1 MDAIKKF
8 IELLA
13 VDWGDRLGVAFP
25 ILLAGAVALYLA
37 WVVLGYLRVS
47 QVAIEADA
55 AAPRPVLRIA
65 GGSEAGPEAA
75 VEAPPRGVP
84 YCAYDGLQYPTGARF
99 CTACERDLSY
109 DCTNCGTTLR
119 AADDSCYRCG
129 TQTAAGEPALPG

>member
-1 MDAIKKF
+1 MEAIKNF
-8 IELLA
+8 IESLA

-25 ILLAGAVALYLA
+25 LLLAGLVALYLA

-47 QVAIEADA
+47 QVAIEAEA

-65 GGSEAGPEAA
+65 GGSDAA

-84 YCAYDGLQYPTGARF
+84 YCAYDGLQYPPGARF

-119 AADDSCYRCG
+119 AADGSCYQCG
-129 TQTAAGEPALPG
+129 TPTGAGEPALPG

>member
-25 ILLAGAVALYLA
+25 ILLVGLVALYLA

-47 QVAIEADA
+47 QVAIEAEA
-55 AAPRPVLRIA
+55 AAPRPVLRIT
-65 GGSEAGPEAA
+65 GGSDVA

-84 YCAYDGLQYPTGARF
+84 YCAYDGLQYPAGARF
-99 CTACERDLSY
+99 CTACERDLCY
-109 DCTNCGTTLR
+109 DCMNCGTTLR
-119 AADDSCYRCG
+119 AADESCYRCG
-129 TQTAAGEPALPG
+129 TPTAIGEPALPG

>member
-8 IELLA
+8 IESLA

-25 ILLAGAVALYLA
+25 ILLAGVVALYLV

-65 GGSEAGPEAA
+65 GDSEAA

-84 YCAYDGLQYPTGARF
+84 YCAYDGLQ
-99 CTACERDLSY
+99 LS
-109 DCTNCGTTLR
+109 L
-119 AADDSCYRCG
+119 
-129 TQTAAGEPALPG
+129 